1 MTFLKVYLQI
11 FLLIHL
17 NYFQTLILVQGKNVS
32 NKDYDLRHVS
42 KCEEDKTYSWSIPF
56 DYDKHVEPWKFREK
70 TNFSLPWM
78 YDFNFD
84 VLDIKQVNDLTQTIT
99 IMMYLRIKWLEP
111 RLEIN
116 GSSIEWIQDNSAL
129 SYSPQLLKHLW
140 YPDLEVYGVENFK
153 PKSILK
159 EMGEVNIFRTKF
171 VKYHTR
177 VDTTISCQM
186 NFDHYPLDSHICP
199 FQISSY
205 RSTKETVSC
214 SSEFFYDETTQRHL
228 QYSITLDKLP
238 KKYQT
243 YSIRKN
249 FVYKTCGFN
258 IILSRERSQIFFQV
272 YLTSAMFVIVSW
284 LSFIIKPEVV
294 PGRIALLVTTFLVL
308 VNVFNSAKS
317 QAPVSKYLNAID
329 VYLVGCI
336 IHVFVA
342 LIEYAIVLFI
352 DTRKESRFIGANGKT
367 NELKPPIG
375 SMTNSFIL
383 EVDKKS
389 KNQFCYNKIDAISVF
404 FFPSCFLVFIFMYI
418 AIYA

>member
-1 MTFLKVYLQI
+1 MLSHGNSAK
-11 FLLIHL
+11 
-17 NYFQTLILVQGKNVS
+17 
-32 NKDYDLRHVS
+32 
-42 KCEEDKTYSWSIPF
+42 
-56 DYDKHVEPWKFREK
+56 K

-78 YDFNFD
+78 YNFNFD

-116 GSSIEWIQDNSAL
+116 GSSIEWIKDTSAL

-205 RSTKETVSC
+205 RSTKETVLC
-214 SSEFFYDETTQRHL
+214 SSEFFYDETAQRHL

-258 IILSRERSQIFFQV
+258 IILSRERSQIFF
-272 YLTSAMFVIVSW
+272 
-284 LSFIIKPEVV
+284 
-294 PGRIALLVTTFLVL
+294 
-308 VNVFNSAKS
+308 
-317 QAPVSKYLNAID
+317 
-329 VYLVGCI
+329 
-336 IHVFVA
+336 
-342 LIEYAIVLFI
+342 
-352 DTRKESRFIGANGKT
+352 RFILPQLCLLLFLGYHSLSNPRWYLG
-367 NELKPPIG
+367 ELH
-375 SMTNSFIL
+375 
-383 EVDKKS
+383 
-389 KNQFCYNKIDAISVF
+389 
-404 FFPSCFLVFIFMYI
+404 FLLQPFLSL
-418 AIYA
+418 

>member
-1 MTFLKVYLQI
+1 MVLKVCLQI
-11 FLLIHL
+11 FLHIHL
-17 NYFQTLILVQGKNVS
+17 NYLQTLILVQGKNVS
-32 NKDYDLRHVS
+32 NKDNDLRHVS
-42 KCEEDKTYSWSIPF
+42 KCEEDKTYPWCISF
-56 DYDKHVEPWKFREK
+56 DYDKYVEPWKFREK
-70 TNFSLPWM
+70 TNFSLPWI
-78 YDFNFD
+78 YYFNFD

-116 GSSIEWIQDNSAL
+116 GSSIEWIQDTSAL
-129 SYSPQLLKHLW
+129 LYSPHLLNHLW
-140 YPDLEVYGVENFK
+140 YPGLEVYGVDNFE

-159 EMGEVNIFRTKF
+159 EMGEVNIFKTKF

-177 VDTTISCQM
+177 ADATISCQM

-205 RSTKETVSC
+205 RSTEETVSC
-214 SSEFFYDETTQRHL
+214 SSEFIYQEPIQRHL
-228 QYSITLDKLP
+228 QYSVTLDELP

-243 YSIRKN
+243 FSIRKN

-272 YLTSAMFVIVSW
+272 YLTSAMFVVVSW

-294 PGRIALLVTTFLVL
+294 PGRISLLLTTFLVL
-308 VNVFNSAKS
+308 VNLFNSAKS

-336 IHVFVA
+336 MHVFFA
-342 LIEYAIVLFI
+342 LIEYSIVLCI
-352 DTRKESRFIGANGKT
+352 VTRKKSCFIGANGKT
-367 NELKPPIG
+367 NELPPPIG
-375 SMTNSFIL
+375 SMTNSLSL
-383 EVDKKS
+383 EMNVKS
-389 KNQFCYNKIDAISVF
+389 KNQFYFNKIDAISIF
-404 FFPSCFLVFIFMYI
+404 FFPLCFLIFIFVYVAVYI
-418 AIYA
+418 